1 MNKIRILLADDHA
14 IVREGLS
21 LLLGFQ
27 RDFAVVGEAVDGR
40 DAVRKA
46 AELTPDVVL
55 LDLMMPE
62 LDGADATRE
71 ILKASPETRILL
83 LTTFGESADLNR
95 AFENGAKGA
104 ITKDLPKER
113 IFDAIRKTADGECV
127 LSPEIEQSLQ
137 EEGGLNA
144 VSDRQRDILDGLA
157 RGLTNRDIACQLRL
171 SEAGVKFHLLKIFR
185 LLGAA
190 NRSEAA
196 AIALRRH
203 LLKSR

>member
-71 ILKASPETRILL
+71 ILKACPATRILL
-83 LTTFGESADLNR
+83 LTTFGDSADLNR
-95 AFENGAKGA
+95 AFENGAQGA

-113 IFDAIRKTADGECV
+113 IFDAIRKTAEGECV

-157 RGLTNRDIACQLRL
+157 RGLTNRDIACQLGL

-190 NRSEAA
+190 NRSEAT